1 MLRLSYILAVLAAI
15 TPLTQPAG
23 TQLNYLCSLLAGFVI
38 SAPIVLIPSLDDHD
52 AWAHLRRPM
61 DMILHG
67 WSTSRFQAK
76 QQWSRMSS

>member
-1 MLRLSYILAVLAAI
+1 MNFLFIESIFRGDTNLVG
-15 TPLTQPAG
+15 PTQP
-23 TQLNYLCSLLAGFVI
+23 LKLHHPYHRLAIDLDV
-38 SAPIVLIPSLDDHD
+38 PLIPSLDDHD